1 MQADPY
7 LRQVATL
14 GDKRE
19 VVTTENILNDDGV
32 SLVKEGVQ
40 IDGSLYDR
48 LIRHK
53 LLRPLDYSLA
63 TVDTVSPHS
72 LISDAEKLLSE
83 EPELAL
89 AVDDCIIVR
98 DLLTPIGQVKLESP
112 LAFKL
117 TVCREQSPRRY
128 QHLIRVTLIALYL
141 AARLHW
147 SETDKQELATATL
160 FHDLGEMHLEP
171 SLFDSTHQLTLAEL
185 RQIYAHPT
193 IAYLFLKEFTAYHPR
208 ISHIVHQHH
217 ERLDGSG
224 YPKGLSGDDIFPA
237 ARLLGA
243 AELLVVVRLQ
253 KQQPCHGLCSTAE
266 VLKLNA
272 DRLGC
277 DLILPL
283 VEAAKRVDKSETTHA
298 SIKPVNGKTL
308 QARLSLLLEILQGA
322 DSIDIGEEAGMASFI
337 SNQMQEVNNM
347 VNRCGLSLSGAEPQ
361 THLLG
366 EDPQTLSEVDAM
378 VREMIFLVQSTI
390 REAQRR
396 WIKDEI
402 AEKDETPLTTW
413 IRNSE
418 SALFSAGF
426 QSRNELETF

>member
-19 VVTTENILNDDGV
+19 VVATENILNDDGV
-32 SLVKEGVQ
+32 NLVKEGVQ

-48 LIRHK
+48 LVRHK

-63 TVDTVSPHS
+63 TVDAVSPHS
-72 LISDAEKLLSE
+72 LITDAENLLSE
-83 EPELAL
+83 EPDLAL
-89 AVDDCIIVR
+89 AVEDCIITR
-98 DLLTPIGQVKLESP
+98 DLLTPIGQVRLEPP
-112 LAFKL
+112 LSFKL
-117 TVCREQSPRRY
+117 TVCREQSPRRFH
-128 QHLIRVTLIALYL
+128 HLLRVTLIALYL
-141 AARLHW
+141 ATRLQW
-147 SETDKQELATATL
+147 TAADKRELATATL
-160 FHDLGEMHLEP
+160 FHDLGEMHLDP
-171 SLFDSTHQLTLAEL
+171 SLFESTHQLTLAEL

-224 YPKGLSGDDIFPA
+224 YPKGLSGDEILPA
-237 ARLLGA
+237 ARLMGA

-253 KQQPCHGLCSTAE
+253 RQQPCQALCSTTE

-272 DRLGC
+272 DRFDC

-283 VEAAKRVDKSETTHA
+283 VEAARRIDESGATHA

-308 QARLSLLLEILQGA
+308 RARLSLLLEILQGA
-322 DSIDIGEEAGMASFI
+322 DAIDIGDNAGMGSFI
-337 SNQMQEVNNM
+337 SSQMLKVNNM
-347 VNRCGLSLSGAEPQ
+347 VNRCGLSLNGAEPQ
-361 THLLG
+361 IQLL
-366 EDPQTLSEVDAM
+366 ENDRQALSEMDAM
-378 VREMIFLVQSTI
+378 VREMIYLVQSTI

-402 AEKDETPLTTW
+402 PEHDETPLTKW
-413 IRNSE
+413 IRNS
-418 SALFSAGF
+418 
-426 QSRNELETF
+426 